1 MERILIVD
9 DDSDIQRLVSY
20 NLSQAGFQ
28 VSAAVTGV
36 AALHAVEERQ
46 PDLIILDIMLPDLGG
61 LEVCR
66 LVRERE
72 KSRRIPIIMLTA
84 RTEEIDRVVGFE
96 VGADDYVMKPFSP
109 RELVLRVKSIL
120 RRVGHDNGGE
130 TLRIGKIEL
139 FPQRRQV
146 FVSNRPLT
154 LTAKEFDLLEQLMR
168 ARGNVLTRET
178 LMNKVW
184 GYHRQAA
191 SRTLDTHVRRLREK
205 LGDEAA
211 HVETVQKVG
220 YRMGSPHEAQ
230 GRVGR
235 NGVKAP
241 AKRTARRGAQ
251 ARQRAASKD
260 GAG

>member
-36 AALHAVEERQ
+36 AALHAVEEGL

-120 RRVGHDNGGE
+120 RRVGNDSGG
-130 TLRIGKIEL
+130 GKG
-139 FPQRRQV
+139 PPRKKKV
-146 FVSNRPLT
+146 F
-154 LTAKEFDLLEQLMR
+154 
-168 ARGNVLTRET
+168 
-178 LMNKVW
+178 
-184 GYHRQAA
+184 
-191 SRTLDTHVRRLREK
+191 
-205 LGDEAA
+205 
-211 HVETVQKVG
+211 
-220 YRMGSPHEAQ
+220 SPHPPVVF
-230 GRVGR
+230 R
-235 NGVKAP
+235 KPAP
-241 AKRTARRGAQ
+241 SLT
-251 ARQRAASKD
+251 SKKVV
-260 GAG
+260 